1 MKLEYYVF
9 FSSDAFF
16 SLWPCSQPSPAFT
29 PVVPFRNS
37 TSHLLRPTDYSSF
50 LFILLCFLNHLACC
64 FSVVPRLRLKIYMRT
79 LAAGAISLH
88 NDIQDDM
95 GPFSSI
101 PSLRFQI
108 NSTDLPANY
117 KCLAP
122 QPHDS
127 IIIIDARHY
136 TGELRGDKRDGGNA
150 ALERTAFLIENNKY
164 QFVSHFNYASVPSPQ
179 HPNDPITRISL
190 RAV

>member
-1 MKLEYYVF
+1 MLPTKPFLFSGRPIPQFHVTSTPTNRLFKFLVHIIMFSESSRMLF
-9 FSSDAFF
+9 FSRSK
-16 SLWPCSQPSPAFT
+16 T
-29 PVVPFRNS
+29 PTQDLHAYTHF
-37 TSHLLRPTDYSSF
+37 D
-50 LFILLCFLNHLACC
+50 
-64 FSVVPRLRLKIYMRT
+64 
-79 LAAGAISLH
+79 AAGAISLH

-101 PSLRFQI
+101 PSLRFHI

-127 IIIIDARHY
+127 IIIIDARHC